1 MNFKIDTREKFTI
14 ITPVSDFS
22 SDNLTAEFKELTNS
36 HLQHKTN
43 LVINLKNVVN
53 TNEQS
58 IEELAALQ
66 QRFYEQNVSFV
77 ICEVQPAVTTVV
89 NKLELDDVMNITPTE
104 TEAWDMVQME
114 EVERE
119 LLGDE

>member
-22 SDNLTAEFKELTNS
+22 SDNLTAEFKELVHS
-36 HLQHKTN
+36 YLQHKTN
-43 LVINLKNVVN
+43 LVISLNNVVN
-53 TNEQS
+53 IKENS
-58 IEELAALQ
+58 VNDIAALQ
-66 QRFYEQNVSFV
+66 NEFYGQNISFV
-77 ICEVQPAVTTVV
+77 ICELQPAVQSMIE
-89 NKLELDDVMNITPTE
+89 KLELDDVMNITPTV

-114 EVERE
+114 EIERE

>member
-22 SDNLTAEFKELTNS
+22 SDNLTAEFKELVHS
-36 HLQHKTN
+36 YLQHKTN
-43 LVINLKNVVN
+43 LVISLNNVVN
-53 TNEQS
+53 IKENS
-58 IEELAALQ
+58 VNDIAALQ
-66 QRFYEQNVSFV
+66 NEFYGQNISFV
-77 ICEVQPAVTTVV
+77 ICELQPAVQSLVE
-89 NKLELDDVMNITPTE
+89 KLELDDVMNITPTV